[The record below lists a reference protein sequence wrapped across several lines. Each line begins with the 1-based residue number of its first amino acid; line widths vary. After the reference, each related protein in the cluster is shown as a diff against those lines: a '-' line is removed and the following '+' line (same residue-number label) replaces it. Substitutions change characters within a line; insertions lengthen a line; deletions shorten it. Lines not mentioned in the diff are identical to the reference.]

1 MKAFMKVFAM
11 TSGEIEYTQTVID
24 ALNKNSAGTKFP
36 LVPFEDS
43 TYIFYFM
50 FILAMPIALVNL
62 LVSNF
67 FFYQYQSPHQTKNHL
82 TLLGHWGVSF
92 KNYERKSRMALIYF
106 EFSHQARKI
115 SKFFFY
121 PFVTSSR
128 LKWPSSKNH
137 ITKYNHENFSWGK
150 QGAKIS
156 REVKQETCHFT
167 GRMYEKWPLSAHV
180 FSLQLFNTLLLI

>member
-24 ALNKNSAGTKFP
+24 ALNQNSAGTKFP

-67 FFYQYQSPHQTKNHL
+67 FLPVSKPPPNKESVNFTW
-82 TLLGHWGVSF
+82 TLRSF
-92 KNYERKSRMALIYF
+92 F
-106 EFSHQARKI
+106 
-115 SKFFFY
+115 
-121 PFVTSSR
+121 
-128 LKWPSSKNH
+128 
-137 ITKYNHENFSWGK
+137 
-150 QGAKIS
+150 
-156 REVKQETCHFT
+156 
-167 GRMYEKWPLSAHV
+167 
-180 FSLQLFNTLLLI
+180 

>member
-11 TSGEIEYTQTVID
+11 TSGEIDYTQTVID
-24 ALNKNSAGTKFP
+24 ALNQNSAGTKFP

-82 TLLGHWGVSF
+82 TLLGH
-92 KNYERKSRMALIYF
+92 
-106 EFSHQARKI
+106 
-115 SKFFFY
+115 
-121 PFVTSSR
+121 
-128 LKWPSSKNH
+128 
-137 ITKYNHENFSWGK
+137 
-150 QGAKIS
+150 
-156 REVKQETCHFT
+156 
-167 GRMYEKWPLSAHV
+167 
-180 FSLQLFNTLLLI
+180 

>member
-24 ALNKNSAGTKFP
+24 ALNKNSAGTNFP

-67 FFYQYQSPHQTKNHL
+67 FLPVSKPPPNKESFNFTW
-82 TLLGHWGVSF
+82 TLRSF
-92 KNYERKSRMALIYF
+92 F
-106 EFSHQARKI
+106 
-115 SKFFFY
+115 
-121 PFVTSSR
+121 
-128 LKWPSSKNH
+128 
-137 ITKYNHENFSWGK
+137 
-150 QGAKIS
+150 
-156 REVKQETCHFT
+156 
-167 GRMYEKWPLSAHV
+167 
-180 FSLQLFNTLLLI
+180 

>member
-1 MKAFMKVFAM
+1 MKVFAM

-67 FFYQYQSPHQTKNHL
+67 FFFLPVSKPPPNKESFNFTW
-82 TLLGHWGVSF
+82 TLRSF
-92 KNYERKSRMALIYF
+92 F
-106 EFSHQARKI
+106 
-115 SKFFFY
+115 
-121 PFVTSSR
+121 
-128 LKWPSSKNH
+128 
-137 ITKYNHENFSWGK
+137 
-150 QGAKIS
+150 
-156 REVKQETCHFT
+156 
-167 GRMYEKWPLSAHV
+167 
-180 FSLQLFNTLLLI
+180 